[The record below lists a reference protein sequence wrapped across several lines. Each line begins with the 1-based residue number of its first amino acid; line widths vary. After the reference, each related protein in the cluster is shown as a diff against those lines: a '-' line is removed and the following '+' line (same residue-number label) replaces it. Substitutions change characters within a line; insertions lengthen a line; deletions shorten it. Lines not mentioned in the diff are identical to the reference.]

1 MSAQQVDEAPAL
13 DTAEEIRRLRGEH
26 NAHAKHMREQL
37 GVLLASV
44 RAQGSVLA
52 TLQQQIGELTA
63 GLVVRAEREA
73 ETKVVLDRVLAVVE
87 TTGAHIA
94 QMTGELMDLRA
105 AAASARP
112 PLGEHANG
120 GTP

>member
-1 MSAQQVDEAPAL
+1 MSAQQDEAPAL
-13 DTAEEIRRLRGEH
+13 DTAEELRRLRGEH

-52 TLQQQIGELTA
+52 TLQQQVGDLVA
-63 GLVVRAEREA
+63 GLVVRAEREEQTA
-73 ETKVVLDRVLAVVE
+73 VTLARVLAVVE

-94 QMTGELMDLRA
+94 QLTGEVMDLRA
-105 AAASARP
+105 AAAAARP

>member
-1 MSAQQVDEAPAL
+1 MSAQQDEAPAL
-13 DTAEEIRRLRGEH
+13 DTAEELRRLRAEH

-44 RAQGSVLA
+44 RAHGSVLA
-52 TLQQQIGELTA
+52 TLQQQVGDLVA
-63 GLVVRAEREA
+63 GLVVRAEREEQMA
-73 ETKVVLDRVLAVVE
+73 VTLARVLAVVE

-94 QMTGELMDLRA
+94 RLTGEVMDMRASA
-105 AAASARP
+105 AAARP
-112 PLGEHANG
+112 PLGERANG